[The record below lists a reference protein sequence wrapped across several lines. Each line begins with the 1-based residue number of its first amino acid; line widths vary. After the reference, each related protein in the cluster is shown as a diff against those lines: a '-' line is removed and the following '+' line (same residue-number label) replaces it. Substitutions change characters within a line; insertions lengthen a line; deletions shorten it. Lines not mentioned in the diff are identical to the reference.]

1 MRLET
6 RFHGEDFMRTAAI
19 SDLIG
24 ETLDQDF
31 EELFREHHQLVCR
44 AAYSITGRVEDAEDV
59 LQMLFVKLMQRGLPP
74 GFHQNP
80 KGYLYRAAVN
90 ASLDLVQARTRRSA
104 VEAATALSPGDSPGS
119 SGPSSFDE
127 RENLFVDRLRRA
139 LTKLKPRAV
148 EILILHYKF
157 DYTDAQIAKMLGT
170 ARGAVAINLFRSRAR
185 LKRLLRAV

>member
-1 MRLET
+1 
-6 RFHGEDFMRTAAI
+6 MRTAAI

-44 AAYSITGRVEDAEDV
+44 TAYSITGRVEDAEDV
-59 LQMLFVKLMQRGLPP
+59 LQMLFLKLMRRGLPP
-74 GFHQNP
+74 GFQQNP

-90 ASLDLVQARTRRSA
+90 ASLDLIQSRTRRSD
-104 VEAATALSPGDSPGS
+104 VEAAIPLRPEDSPGS
-119 SGPSSFDE
+119 EE
-127 RENLFVDRLRRA
+127 RENPFLDRLRGA
-139 LTKLKPRAV
+139 LTRLKPRAV

-170 ARGAVAINLFRSRAR
+170 SRGAVALNLYRSRAR
-185 LKRLLRAV
+185 LKKLLRADERTS

>member
-1 MRLET
+1 
-6 RFHGEDFMRTAAI
+6 MRTTAI

-24 ETLDQDF
+24 ETLEQDF

-44 AAYSITGRVEDAEDV
+44 AAYNITGRVEDAEDV
-59 LQMLFVKLMQRGLPP
+59 LQMLFVKLMRRGLPSD
-74 GFHQNP
+74 FQKNP

-90 ASLDLVQARTRRSA
+90 ASLDLVRARTRRSA
-104 VEAATALSPGDSPGS
+104 LEAATDLRPGDSPGPSGPS
-119 SGPSSFDE
+119 SPSSFDE
-127 RENLFVDRLRRA
+127 RENPFVDRLRTA

-170 ARGAVAINLFRSRAR
+170 SRGAVAINLFRSRAR
-185 LKRLLRAV
+185 LKRLLRAGERTS